1 MHTEAEQ
8 RMLGSLQQWLSAVRP
23 VAGQNICM
31 GQCVGLV
38 CGLCSGD
45 ASLPRQHAVEGGWVS

>member
-1 MHTEAEQ
+1 
-8 RMLGSLQQWLSAVRP
+8 MLGSLQQWLSAVRP